1 MDLQFQIV
9 YRADNSNLA
18 ADALSRCHHSN
29 SILTVSSCQPEWIA
43 RVKQCY
49 ADDPKA
55 VKLLQKLAQS
65 DNTSQEYTIH
75 DGLIKHLGRVWLGT
89 NKLAHQHIIQAF
101 HSSGVGGHSG
111 FHATYYRIK
120 QLFSWPGMKDDIV
133 SFIKRCVV
141 CQQAK
146 VEHIRTPGLLQPLPV
161 PTQAWQI
168 ICMDFIEG
176 LPKSKK
182 YDSILVVVDKF
193 TKYAHFVPLSH
204 PFTALQV
211 AQVFVDN
218 IYKLHGLPTSIVSDR
233 DRIFTSQVWKELFR
247 LTDTQLM
254 MSSYHPQTDG
264 QTKRVNQCVEAFL

>member
-1 MDLQFQIV
+1 
-9 YRADNSNLA
+9 
-18 ADALSRCHHSN
+18 
-29 SILTVSSCQPEWIA
+29 
-43 RVKQCY
+43 
-49 ADDPKA
+49 
-55 VKLLQKLAQS
+55 
-65 DNTSQEYTIH
+65 
-75 DGLIKHLGRVWLGT
+75 
-89 NKLAHQHIIQAF
+89 
-101 HSSGVGGHSG
+101 
-111 FHATYYRIK
+111 
-120 QLFSWPGMKDDIV
+120 
-133 SFIKRCVV
+133 
-141 CQQAK
+141 
-146 VEHIRTPGLLQPLPV
+146 
-161 PTQAWQI
+161 
-168 ICMDFIEG
+168 MDFIEG